1 MSPGNHVSSH
11 NQLFKVKLATMI
23 TGTELKGR
31 WADLCTVTQKLS
43 QGTVELHLRA
53 PASPHPALSRPLRA
67 EDADSACHHPEPHNG
82 LTPPRGAA
90 TATTHRSP
98 TPPTAPETTPQLPE

>member
-1 MSPGNHVSSH
+1 
-11 NQLFKVKLATMI
+11 MI

-53 PASPHPALSRPLRA
+53 PASPHPALSRSLRA

-82 LTPPRGAA
+82 LTYPSAGSGYGYDPSESYSSDRPGNNS
-90 TATTHRSP
+90 TTS
-98 TPPTAPETTPQLPE
+98 